1 MRDIRS
7 STGSNAETSKRHRI
21 TFDNKFDQ
29 KKFDVIKFDEN
40 ARRRE
45 RREKDRQERFTQRL
59 HFEETKEDMK
69 ILQEEYKKKY
79 HETMVRIVANQKS
92 KGASIGSPR
101 VAAYNKILKDDYEL
115 KSKPSGIEEE
125 LRTSMEARL
134 NELRESIMKASDTTL
149 SKKTQI
155 LSLLN
160 KQVELAFTQDT

>member
-1 MRDIRS
+1 
-7 STGSNAETSKRHRI
+7 
-21 TFDNKFDQ
+21 
-29 KKFDVIKFDEN
+29 
-40 ARRRE
+40 
-45 RREKDRQERFTQRL
+45 
-59 HFEETKEDMK
+59 MK